1 MGFRFLHLA
10 DCHLETSFG
19 GRPETRER
27 LRRATRE
34 AFERALDYAIEERLH
49 AVLIAGDLYDDRLLS
64 NRTELWLVRQIRRL
78 AEAGVWLL
86 AACGNHDPGGPEW
99 RAAQL
104 GLEAGPEAWR
114 SRVHWFR
121 DPMPEAVT
129 VTDPEGHPLGVV
141 VGAGHA
147 SERESENLAARFGPA
162 EGSLPVVGLLHTQVE
177 AAPGSDRH
185 ERYAPSSR
193 ADYRRLDYSYFAL
206 GHIHQRQRV
215 AGDLPVY
222 YAGNLQGRHSR
233 ETDEKGALV
242 VEAHPRAP
250 SEPRFVRFGPLRWA
264 RLRVENLPAEGSLSA
279 LVDHLAGRI
288 AAERRDDFEELAI
301 RLELAGATPHAR
313 ALRSPEER
321 TALEDDLA
329 AACGTVE
336 VQLRDAGVRLPSD
349 RSALREVP
357 TVLAEALVLIERLHS
372 EDALLLELEPA
383 PLARDP
389 RDDAS
394 RLRYLRE
401 LLDDLPEEL
410 VERCLPGASP

>member
-27 LRRATRE
+27 LRRATQE

-49 AVLIAGDLYDDRLLS
+49 AVLVAGDLYDDRLLS
-64 NRTELWLVRQIRRL
+64 NRTELWFVRQARRL

-86 AACGNHDPGGPEW
+86 AACGNHDPGGSEW

-121 DPMPEAVT
+121 DPTPEAVT
-129 VTDPEGHPLGVV
+129 VTDPEGHPVGVV

-147 SERESENLAARFGPA
+147 SDRESENLAARFGPA

-177 AAPGSDRH
+177 ASPGSERH
-185 ERYAPSSR
+185 ERYAPSSH

-222 YAGNLQGRHSR
+222 YAGNLQGRHPG
-233 ETDEKGALV
+233 ETGEKGAFV
-242 VEAHPRAP
+242 VEAHARTPA
-250 SEPRFVRFGPLRWA
+250 EPHFVRFGPLRWA
-264 RLRVENLPAEGSLSA
+264 QLRIANLPKEESLSA

-288 AAERRDDFEELAI
+288 AAERSDDFEELAI

-313 ALRSPEER
+313 VLRSPEER
-321 TALEDDLA
+321 SALEDDLA
-329 AACGTVE
+329 AGCGAVE

-349 RSALREVP
+349 RGALREAP
-357 TVLAEALVLIERLHS
+357 TVLSEALSLIEQLHG
-372 EDALLLELEPA
+372 EDTLLLELEPA

-389 RDDAS
+389 RDDAV

>member
-1 MGFRFLHLA
+1 MGLRFLHLA

-64 NRTELWLVRQIRRL
+64 NRTELWLVRRIRSL

-86 AACGNHDPGGPEW
+86 VACGNHDPGGPEYH
-99 RAAQL
+99 AAKL

-121 DPMPEAVT
+121 DPTPEAVT
-129 VTDPEGHPLGVV
+129 VTDPQGRPLGIV

-177 AAPGSDRH
+177 AAPGADRH
-185 ERYAPSSR
+185 ERYAPSGH

-233 ETDEKGALV
+233 ETGEKGGLV
-242 VEAHPRAP
+242 VEAHARAP
-250 SEPRFVRFGPLRWA
+250 AEPRFVRFGPLRWA

-279 LVDHLAGRI
+279 LADHLGGRI

-301 RLELAGATPHAR
+301 CLELAGATPHAR
-313 ALRSPEER
+313 TLRSPEER
-321 TALEDDLA
+321 AALEDDLA
-329 AACGTVE
+329 AACGVAE
-336 VQLRDAGVRLPSD
+336 VQLRDVGVRLPSD

-357 TVLAEALVLIERLHS
+357 TVLAEALGLIERLHR
-372 EDALLLELEPA
+372 EDALLLELAPE

-389 RDDAS
+389 HDEAS
-394 RLRYLRE
+394 RLRYVRE

-410 VERCLPGASP
+410 VERCLPEGSP

>member
-34 AFERALDYAIEERLH
+34 AFKRALDYAIEERLH

-64 NRTELWLVRQIRRL
+64 NRTELWLVREIRRL

-114 SRVHWFR
+114 SRVRWFR
-121 DPMPEAVT
+121 DPTPEAVT
-129 VTDPEGHPLGVV
+129 VTDPEGRPVGVV

-147 SERESENLAARFGPA
+147 SDRESENLAARFGPA

-177 AAPGSDRH
+177 ASPGSDRH
-185 ERYAPSSR
+185 ERYAPSSH

-222 YAGNLQGRHSR
+222 YAGNLQGRH
-233 ETDEKGALV
+233 
-242 VEAHPRAP
+242 
-250 SEPRFVRFGPLRWA
+250 RFGPLRWA
-264 RLRVENLPAEGSLSA
+264 RLRVANLPAEGSLSA
-279 LVDHLAGRI
+279 LIDHLAGRI
-288 AAERRDDFEELAI
+288 AAERRGDFEELAI

-313 ALRSPEER
+313 VLRSPEER
-321 TALEDDLA
+321 SALEDDLA
-329 AACGTVE
+329 AACGAVE
-336 VQLRDAGVRLPSD
+336 VQLRDAGVRLPCN
-349 RSALREVP
+349 RGTLREVP

-383 PLARDP
+383 PLAHDP

>member
-34 AFERALDYAIEERLH
+34 AFERAIDYAIEQRLH

-104 GLEAGPEAWR
+104 GLEDGAEPWR
-114 SRVHWFR
+114 SRVRWFR
-121 DPMPEAVT
+121 NPTPEAVT
-129 VTDPEGHPLGVV
+129 VTDSEGRELAVV
-141 VGAGHA
+141 VGAGHP
-147 SERESENLAARFGPA
+147 SDRESENLAARFGPA
-162 EGSLPVVGLLHTQVE
+162 EGALPVVGLLHTQVE

-185 ERYAPSSR
+185 ERYAPSSH

-215 AGDLPVY
+215 AADLPVY

-233 ETDEKGALV
+233 ETGEKGGLV
-242 VEAHPRAP
+242 VEAHARAP
-250 SEPRFVRFGPLRWA
+250 AEPRFVRFGPLRWA
-264 RLRVENLPAEGSLSA
+264 RLRVENLPAQGSLSA
-279 LVDHLAGRI
+279 LADHLAGRI
-288 AAERRDDFEELAI
+288 AAERRGDFEELAVC
-301 RLELAGATPHAR
+301 LALAGATPHAR
-313 ALRSPEER
+313 VLRSPEER
-321 TALEDDLA
+321 AALEDDLA
-329 AACGTVE
+329 AACGAVE
-336 VQLRDAGVRLPSD
+336 VQLRDAGVRLPTN
-349 RSALREVP
+349 RSVLREGP
-357 TVLAEALVLIERLHS
+357 TVLAEALALIDRLRGD
-372 EDALLLELEPA
+372 DALLLELEPA

-389 RDDAS
+389 GEDAE

-401 LLDDLPEEL
+401 LLEDLPEEL